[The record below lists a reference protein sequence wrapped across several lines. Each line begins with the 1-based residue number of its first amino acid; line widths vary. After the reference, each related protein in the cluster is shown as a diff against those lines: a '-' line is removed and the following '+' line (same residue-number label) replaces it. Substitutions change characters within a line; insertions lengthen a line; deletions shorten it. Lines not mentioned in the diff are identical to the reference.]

1 MLSLRHRLPS
11 AACRYGRGVALRTD
25 LVLEGG
31 GVRGLALVGAVDAL
45 AAGGYA
51 VVRSAGSSAGALVAA
66 LVAALGRAGEP
77 LTRLV
82 DVASTLDV
90 ARIAER
96 GPVGR
101 ALGPLGVLA
110 DAANLLRRDGPREG
124 RYLRGWLTGVLDDL
138 RVATFGDLALSGD
151 VQDGQPERR
160 RWSLLVTASDV
171 SRRRAAVFP
180 EDYPLYGLDPDE
192 QRVVDAVAASGA
204 IPGLLVPSRL
214 ALPGGRAAT
223 LLDGGLLVNYPITV
237 FDRRDGAPPRWPTIG
252 VVLAG
257 DDDAPTTRRVRGP
270 LSLAGATVAT
280 VLSAPATALLEDP
293 CVLARTVVV
302 PVGAVGATDFG
313 LGPAG
318 QQRLLRV
325 GREAGAAFLSTW
337 DLEAHRRTCRS

>member
-110 DAANLLRRDGPREG
+110 DAANLLRRDGAREG